1 MADSLHSK
9 LDVYPTVDE
18 WRQDSVMPDY
28 QQATVHLGSDDEGE
42 LIATFVRKNPAK
54 LTFLQRM
61 RRARFALRGHRLAI
75 MYVHGWNDYFYRRH
89 ESEFWESLGIAF
101 YAVDLRKFGRSLR
114 DGQTPGYIED
124 LHDYAA
130 ELNALR
136 DRIVDEQGEQV
147 RILLM
152 AHSQGGLSSVL
163 WANGERPHHVDAVAL
178 DSPWLELQGNRMFRI
193 LSTPVVQAYRLVGGK
208 TVMPM
213 RDPGFY
219 GRCIDSKTGGD
230 WDYLAHP
237 LVDPSR
243 FLPRAGW
250 MKAIY
255 NAQDEV
261 AHRLDIRIPVLV
273 CTSDRTMLQ
282 PTWDEAM
289 READSVLDITA
300 IRQAALN
307 LGDVVTLA
315 TIRGGLHDLSLS
327 RPSARRRYFAIVAG
341 WASLMCWRRVIP
353 ARGLHA
359 ALDAVEHAGVP
370 GGLGAGV
377 VRAAQGDDGDGG
389 AAGGVVSVS
398 GGVPGSGDEKGG
410 EAAHGVAG
418 AAGDTVADAGDT
430 GAPDTAS
437 APVVR

>member
-1 MADSLHSK
+1 MTDPLHIQ
-9 LDVYPTVDE
+9 LAARPTVDD
-18 WRQDSVMPDY
+18 WQPDCVMDGY
-28 QQATVHLGSDDEGE
+28 QQATIHLGHDDEGD
-42 LIATFVRKNPAK
+42 IVATFVRRDPSK
-54 LTFLQRM
+54 LPMSARW
-61 RRARFALRGHRLAI
+61 RRQRFALRGHRLAV

-89 ESEFWESLGIAF
+89 ESEFWESLGIPF

-130 ELNALR
+130 EFNALR
-136 DRIVDEQGEQV
+136 DLVVAEQGEQV
-147 RILLM
+147 RILLV

-163 WANGERPHHVDAVAL
+163 WLNSQRPHHVEAVAL

-193 LSTPVVQAYRLVGGK
+193 LSTPVVQAFQLGGGK

-219 GRCIDSKTGGD
+219 GRCIDCETGGD
-230 WDYLAHP
+230 WDYLRHP
-237 LVDPSR
+237 LVDPQR
-243 FLPRAGW
+243 FFPRAGW
-250 MKAIY
+250 MRAIY
-255 NAQDEV
+255 NAQAEV
-261 AHRLDIRIPVLV
+261 SRRLDIRIPVLV

-327 RPSARRRYFAIVAG
+327 RP
-341 WASLMCWRRVIP
+341 
-353 ARGLHA
+353 ARG
-359 ALDAVEHAGVP
+359 VGI
-370 GGLGAGV
+370 
-377 VRAAQGDDGDGG
+377 
-389 AAGGVVSVS
+389 S
-398 GGVPGSGDEKGG
+398 GSWP
-410 EAAHGVAG
+410 
-418 AAGDTVADAGDT
+418 T
-430 GAPDTAS
+430 GPL
-437 APVVR
+437 